1 MRSNGGRRWLDM
13 LAAHD
18 GAQRD
23 AARIPVQVCLE
34 HTAHVV
40 FERGFGAEH
49 TERQQHRPRDV
60 AAGVESI
67 GRTQPRALH
76 GDAVFAGATDTSHS
90 PPSSGGHPGEYI
102 VFGRG
107 QPRSNVHPIGK
118 VGRQRRRVL
127 RTYRKHMHEREFFE
141 YVFVP
146 LRVLTHFGRHP
157 LDPPSKRPALRIDKT
172 RREKIPVRGIGQLW
186 RGESSA
192 NAIGQPTVEL
202 L

>member
-1 MRSNGGRRWLDM
+1 M

-23 AARIPVQVCLE
+23 GAWIPVQVCLE

-40 FERGFGAEH
+40 FERDFGAEH
-49 TERQQHRPRDV
+49 TKRQQHRPGVV
-60 AAGVESI
+60 AAGI
-67 GRTQPRALH
+67 GRIGRAQPRALH
-76 GDAVFAGATDTSHS
+76 GDAVFAGAADTSHS

-118 VGRQRRRVL
+118 VRRQRRRVL
-127 RTYRKHMHEREFFE
+127 RTNRKHMHEREFFE

-146 LRVLTHFGRHP
+146 LRMLTHFGRHS
-157 LDPPSKRPALRIDKT
+157 LHPPSKRPALCIDEA
-172 RREKIPVRGIGQLW
+172 RRKKIPVRGVGQLW
-186 RGESSA
+186 RGKPSA
-192 NAIGQPTVEL
+192 NAIGEPTVEL